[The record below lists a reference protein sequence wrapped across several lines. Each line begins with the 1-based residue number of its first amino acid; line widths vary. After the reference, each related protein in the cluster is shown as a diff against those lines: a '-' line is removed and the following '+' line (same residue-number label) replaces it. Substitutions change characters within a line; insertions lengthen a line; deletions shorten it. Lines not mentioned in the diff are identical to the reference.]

1 MTNRFT
7 FSSTFR
13 SHRNRTSRFLLL
25 SLAAFL
31 AVIVFTAAPRQLAAQ
46 EAGQAVASRPESA
59 NKAAT
64 KEAETQE
71 DQTEQ
76 FLIGGPIV
84 QWTARHFDIDVR
96 TAANIYQAVN
106 FIVLALLIGVPI
118 LRVAPKIF
126 RKRSQ
131 TLGHSLQTAR
141 EATQDANARLRAVE
155 DKLAGLDDEIKKLR
169 AQVEQESL
177 EDEKRVKASLAE
189 ESARIV
195 ESTEQELNVAVAH
208 ARRGLRHFAA
218 DLAIEQAA
226 RQMTLTPEADRALI
240 AEFIGSAGN
249 NGAKSEG
256 GQN

>member
-1 MTNRFT
+1 M
-7 FSSTFR
+7 
-13 SHRNRTSRFLLL
+13 L
-25 SLAAFL
+25 S
-31 AVIVFTAAPRQLAAQ
+31 AAPEPLAAQ
-46 EAGQAVASRPESA
+46 EAGQTVASQPETA
-59 NKAAT
+59 NQAT
-64 KEAETQE
+64 TEQASTEE
-71 DQTEQ
+71 DQTHE
-76 FLIGGPIV
+76 FLVGGPIV
-84 QWTARHFDIDVR
+84 KWTASHFNLSLD

-106 FIVLALLIGVPI
+106 FITLALLIGIPI

-126 RKRSQ
+126 RRRSQ

-141 EATQDANARLRAVE
+141 EATQEANARLRAVE
-155 DKLAGLDDEIKKLR
+155 ERLAGLGDEIRKLQ

-218 DLAIEQAA
+218 DLAVEQAA
-226 RQMTLTPEADRALI
+226 RQMKLTPDADRALI
-240 AEFIGSAGN
+240 AEFIGSAGS

-256 GQN
+256 RQK